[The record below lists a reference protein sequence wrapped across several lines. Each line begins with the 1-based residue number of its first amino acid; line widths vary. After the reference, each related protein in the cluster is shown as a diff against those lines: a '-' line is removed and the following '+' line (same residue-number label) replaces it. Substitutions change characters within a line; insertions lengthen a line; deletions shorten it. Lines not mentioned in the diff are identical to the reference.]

1 MDPWDALAEACTTT
15 LPEGVSIYSAPTNQ
29 LVPPALVIRPDNPWI
44 EISDESWCVDTQR
57 YVAVA
62 VVTASS
68 PKSGMGKLF
77 RISWGV
83 RQAAK
88 GLAGWEWR
96 STGSPIIDESTGS
109 AYLAAPIRLTYKNS
123 QEPQE
128 AS

>member
-1 MDPWDALAEACTTT
+1 MDPWDALAEACTST

-29 LVPPALVIRPDNPWI
+29 LVPPALVIRPDNPWV
-44 EISDESWCVDTQR
+44 EVSRDYCLDLQR
-57 YVAVA
+57 YVGVA

-68 PKSGMGKLF
+68 PQSGMSKLYQ
-77 RISWGV
+77 ILWGL
-83 RQAAK
+83 RAA
-88 GLAGWEWR
+88 LRTLEGWDWVNM
-96 STGSPIIDESTGS
+96 GSPVIDESTGS

>member
-1 MDPWDALAEACTTT
+1 VDPWDALADACTAT

-29 LVPPALVIRPDNPWI
+29 LVPPALVIRPDNPWV
-44 EISDESWCVDTQR
+44 EVSRDYCLDQQR
-57 YVAVA
+57 YVGVA

-68 PKSGMGKLF
+68 PQSGLSKLYAIF
-77 RISWGV
+77 WGV
-83 RQAAK
+83 REAIK
-88 GLAGWEWR
+88 SLEGWDWVNI
-96 STGSPIIDESTGS
+96 GSPVIDESTGS